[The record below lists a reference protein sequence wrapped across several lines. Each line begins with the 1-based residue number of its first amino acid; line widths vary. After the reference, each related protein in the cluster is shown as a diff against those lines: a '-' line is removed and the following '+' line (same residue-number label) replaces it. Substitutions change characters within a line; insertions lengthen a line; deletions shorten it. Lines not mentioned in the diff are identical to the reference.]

1 MDWLKKLLQEL
12 GISEEHIKKI
22 TGGVEEN
29 YKGYVPKHRF
39 DEVNET
45 KKDLENQIKDRD
57 KQLTELKKSVGDN
70 EDLKKQIET
79 LQSDNKAKDEQ
90 YQTKIKDMQ
99 VSTAIKLALS
109 GEAHDPDLIADLLD
123 KSKIEINEDG
133 TLKGGLDDQVKALRE
148 SKAFLFVEK
157 QEDKGFQF
165 KGAQPAEGT
174 RSNGD
179 NKGQTDDF
187 GKRLADFA
195 KGNESLDKARASY
208 FE

>member
-1 MDWLKKLLQEL
+1 MDLKELLKSMGLSDEQ
-12 GISEEHIKKI
+12 ITKI
-22 TGGVEEN
+22 MGGVEEK

-39 DEVNET
+39 DEVNEA
-45 KKDLENQIKDRD
+45 KKQLETDLKDRD
-57 KQLTELKKSVGDN
+57 KQLTELKKNVGDN
-70 EDLKKQIET
+70 EDLKKQIEA
-79 LQSDNKAKDEQ
+79 LQNDNKTKDEQ
-90 YQTKIKDMQ
+90 YQAKIKDMQ
-99 VSTAIKLALS
+99 VSTAIKLALA
-109 GEAHDPDLIADLLD
+109 GEAHDPDLIAGLLD

-157 QEDKGFQF
+157 PQNKGFQF

-174 RSNGD
+174 RNNGD